1 MIGHYRRLQRIVR
14 LGGVHLGPLRIP
26 FTGRDYTVGPMSVLQ
41 WMAYVSALGR
51 ITELGAPLD
60 EAGAALWLARLPLEV
75 LRPLAAVLVSE
86 PLRERDLRRITKRQM
101 EALLSAAGTVND
113 FAFIAEE
120 FRPRQESGKGKADW
134 GMEDTVDALVSARPC
149 YAHRDLLRMP
159 VQEFLSIARTLERR
173 GMEAEMEGKGLGKR
187 TLPAGTRP
195 ASEEEIAAVSKR
207 LAARGIPT

>member
-60 EAGAALWLARLPLEV
+60 EAGAALWLVRLPLEV
-75 LRPLAAVLVSE
+75 LRSLASVLTAE
-86 PLRERDLRRITKRQM
+86 PPRGKDLRRITKRQM

-134 GMEDTVDALVSARPC
+134 GMEDTVDALVAARPC
-149 YAHRDLLRMP
+149 YTHRDLLRMP

-187 TLPAGTRP
+187 TLPAGARP
-195 ASEEEIAAVSKR
+195 ASEDEIAAVSKR